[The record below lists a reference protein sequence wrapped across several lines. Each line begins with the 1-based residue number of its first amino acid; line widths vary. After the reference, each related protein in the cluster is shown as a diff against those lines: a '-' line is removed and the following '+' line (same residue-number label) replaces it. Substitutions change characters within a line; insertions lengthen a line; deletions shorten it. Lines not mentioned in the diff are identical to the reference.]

1 MLWFCC
7 DGGLFNKNRADD
19 EHEVKSSLSSLYED
33 LNLQELDHGDP
44 KIKQVIY
51 NKNMIE
57 VKKINVAF
65 PQTTHRTF
73 VKVPKMNTIRMT
85 IT

>member
-7 DGGLFNKNRADD
+7 DGGLFTKSRADD
-19 EHEVKSSLSSLYED
+19 EHEVNSLSSLYED
-33 LNLQELDHGDP
+33 LNLQELDRDDA
-44 KIKQVIY
+44 KIKQV
-51 NKNMIE
+51 NF
-57 VKKINVAF
+57 KKHERDKKFKCCSTNR
-65 PQTTHRTF
+65 RTF